1 MWKQTILIYLIAITT
16 ADGITSPNNNSL
28 PCENMTECHCYD
40 NGNFSV
46 NVNCSDTC
54 LTAKDVCGICSI
66 IENVT
71 GLDISANSIMELPP
85 YCFKDCYKLMWL
97 SLANNSLSTL
107 QNDTFSGL
115 SKLQYLNLD
124 ANRLIRYGNFSN
136 RESLRPFKQ
145 LLTIHLQSNSNE
157 TAHGNVSGYLP
168 NIPSD
173 IIPNLFTIYVDGL
186 PNATFGANF
195 KNLKSLKHLYFS
207 GKWANCKIS
216 ALTNETFKSVAF
228 LTHLDLSRCKIK
240 YVDAGTFAMLTELR
254 HLNMSFN
261 LELGFP
267 TLRNV
272 SYGLQFTKLEVLD
285 DSKVYKTFGL
295 TTQLN
300 RCDVRFLRNTSIKE
314 LYINS
319 NRLALIEINVLALF
333 PKAVETV
340 HAEDNKFTYG
350 EYALQIG
357 CLKKLKALYL
367 GKQDQTHSITGSNE
381 ERFLQENRLDTSGH
395 CELSE
400 YSVQLPCNI
409 SLNTTKLFDMTIPEN
424 SIPENLEILDF
435 SSSALI
441 LDPVPYI
448 ESPIS
453 INSRIRFVN
462 ISENIMSTLQGSYF
476 SLDTLEFLDLSNN
489 YCSNISGGFFSNFP
503 HVAQLY
509 ASGNKLGPHLAADQ
523 DGTIFEPLKKLLI
536 LDLSDNWIQIL
547 SQKIFTHLQSLKSM
561 DLSSN
566 RLDNITFEYTT
577 NKKLS
582 KFDVRQNRIT
592 TLPLGLLE
600 LMDAY
605 SKRTAEQIEIDLS
618 ENILSVSCENV
629 PFLTWMKRHQKYFA
643 GIDSYLFQNEGQ
655 PAFTYEPRQA
665 NLCLRAFR
673 HDKF

>member
-1 MWKQTILIYLIAITT
+1 MWMVCQMLLSAQTLKTWRAWSISIFQV
-16 ADGITSPNNNSL
+16 
-28 PCENMTECHCYD
+28 
-40 NGNFSV
+40 NGQ
-46 NVNCSDTC
+46 
-54 LTAKDVCGICSI
+54 TAK
-66 IENVT
+66 
-71 GLDISANSIMELPP
+71 
-85 YCFKDCYKLMWL
+85 
-97 SLANNSLSTL
+97 L
-107 QNDTFSGL
+107 QIF
-115 SKLQYLNLD
+115 
-124 ANRLIRYGNFSN
+124 
-136 RESLRPFKQ
+136 
-145 LLTIHLQSNSNE
+145 
-157 TAHGNVSGYLP
+157 
-168 NIPSD
+168 
-173 IIPNLFTIYVDGL
+173 
-186 PNATFGANF
+186 
-195 KNLKSLKHLYFS
+195 
-207 GKWANCKIS
+207 
-216 ALTNETFKSVAF
+216 
-228 LTHLDLSRCKIK
+228 HLDLSRCKIK

-267 TLRNV
+267 TLRNM

-462 ISENIMSTLQGSYF
+462 ISGNIMSTLQGSYF

-577 NKKLS
+577 IKKLS

-665 NLCLRAFR
+665 NLCLPAFR